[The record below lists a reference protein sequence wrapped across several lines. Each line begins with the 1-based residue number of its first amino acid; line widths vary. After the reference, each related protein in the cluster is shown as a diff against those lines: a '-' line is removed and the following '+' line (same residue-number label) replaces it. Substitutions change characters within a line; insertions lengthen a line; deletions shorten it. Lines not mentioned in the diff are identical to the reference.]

1 MNGPWSKLSVRDRRI
16 VAIGGVVVALLLGWS
31 LAWLPLADS
40 RASLRTTAAAN
51 ATALAW
57 MRPASARLAAIGGAR
72 VARAGGGG
80 SLLARVDAGARVA
93 GLGGSL
99 VGIEPQDAQH
109 VRVQLSGAD
118 FDVLASWLE
127 GAAADGIR
135 VEELSLQRASGPGRV
150 DARVSLRE
158 DAP

>member
-1 MNGPWSKLSVRDRRI
+1 MRDETDELIGRI
-16 VAIGGVVVALLLGWS
+16 VEELRV
-31 LAWLPLADS
+31 LPAVPVD
-40 RASLRTTAAAN
+40 
-51 ATALAW
+51 ATA
-57 MRPASARLAAIGGAR
+57 R
-72 VARAGGGG
+72 V
-80 SLLARVDAGARVA
+80 LARVDAGARVA

-99 VGIEPQDAQH
+99 VGVEPQDAQR

>member
-1 MNGPWSKLSVRDRRI
+1 
-16 VAIGGVVVALLLGWS
+16 
-31 LAWLPLADS
+31 
-40 RASLRTTAAAN
+40 
-51 ATALAW
+51 